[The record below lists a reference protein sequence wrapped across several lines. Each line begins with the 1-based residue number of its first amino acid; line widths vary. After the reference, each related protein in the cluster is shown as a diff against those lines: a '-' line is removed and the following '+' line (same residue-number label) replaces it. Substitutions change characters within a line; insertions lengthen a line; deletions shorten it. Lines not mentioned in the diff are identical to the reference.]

1 MTDKL
6 KRFKVG
12 DIVRCPADRGAPA
25 YTGKVVHAGGGVN
38 HNLNNTPYTW
48 VEVQNIMTGRK
59 AVWPSNR
66 LSLA

>member
-12 DIVRCPADRGAPA
+12 DIVRCPADRGD
-25 YTGKVVHAGGGVN
+25 TTFLGKVVFAGSAVH

-48 VEVQNIMTGRK
+48 VEVKNIMTGRK
-59 AVWPSNR
+59 AIWPSNR